1 MRQVFRRRR
10 DVDAEAWD
18 DSDDDMRLVGMDEL
32 SLLGQDEQPEV
43 GRPWYRRTS
52 VRVLIAVTVLLALA
66 GGAAVVGGQLL
77 VARYA
82 GSVHQEHLLGEAA
95 ATPPAGDGSGPA
107 SDRLAGP
114 LNLLLTGID
123 ERTEDPASGARSDTI
138 IIAHIPA
145 GHDRAYLIS
154 IPRDSRVDIPA
165 YRKTGYSGG
174 TDKINA
180 AFAFGFYN
188 RGGRGG
194 GFELLALTIKQLT
207 GVSFNAGA
215 ILNFDGLQSVV
226 DAAGGVDMCV
236 DEETAV
242 PGGGPVYHVGC
253 QHFTGS
259 QALEYVR
266 QRKLIADGDYG
277 RQRHQQ
283 QLIAALAKKV
293 GTTGMLTDPL
303 AADRT
308 LRSMGNAVT
317 FDGNGVSLQDWIL
330 KLRNINPDN
339 IKMIKTNGGQY
350 TTQVIGGLDFE
361 ILTDTT
367 RQLFTAIHDDTLDA
381 FVAAHPDWVS
391 ATAAP

>member
-1 MRQVFRRRR
+1 MRQLFRRRR
-10 DVDAEAWD
+10 DVDAVASD
-18 DSDDDMRLVGMDEL
+18 DSGDDMRLVGLDEL
-32 SLLGQDEQPEV
+32 SLLVQDEQPQV
-43 GRPWYRRTS
+43 GPPWHRSTS

-66 GGAAVVGGQLL
+66 GGAAVVGSQFL

-82 GSVHQEHLLGEAA
+82 GSVHQEHLLGKAA
-95 ATPPAGDGSGPA
+95 ATPPGGGGSGPA
-107 SDRLAGP
+107 PDRIAGP
-114 LNLLLTGID
+114 MNLLLTGID
-123 ERTEDPASGARSDTI
+123 ERAEDPASGARSDTI

-145 GHDRAYLIS
+145 NHGRVYLIS
-154 IPRDSRVDIPA
+154 VPRDSRVDIPA
-165 YRKTGYSGG
+165 YRKTGYPGG

-188 RGGRGG
+188 DGGRGG
-194 GFELLALTIKQLT
+194 GFELLALTLKQLT

-215 ILNFDGLQSVV
+215 ILNFNGLQSVV

-242 PGGGPVYHVGC
+242 PGGPAYHVGC

-266 QRKLIADGDYG
+266 QRKLIPDGDYG

-293 GTTGMLTDPL
+293 SSAGMLSDPL
-303 AADRT
+303 AVDRT
-308 LRSMGNAVT
+308 LRSMGSAVT
-317 FDGNGVSLQDWIL
+317 FDGNGVSLWDWIL
-330 KLRNINPDN
+330 ELKKLNTDN
-339 IKMIKTNGGQY
+339 IKMIRTNGGQF
-350 TTQVIGGLDFE
+350 TTQVINGLDFE

-367 RQLFTAIHDDTLDA
+367 RQLFAAIHDDTLDA